1 MTEISDPKGGCGGS
15 TDSRTPFKSD
25 ALTESII
32 GGIIRVHSTLGP
44 GFVESIYRRA
54 LLLDLSRAGLG
65 VEPEREVDVFYL
77 GERVGWHRMDLIV
90 ERNVVVER
98 KSWHWLTMPSSGPAS
113 GPRAWMW
120 VFSSTSPERGRT
132 TVACIRFESARW
144 ISGFHGGVADP

>member
-1 MTEISDPKGGCGGS
+1 MSEISDPKGGCGDS
-15 TDSRTPFKSD
+15 TDSGTPFKSD

-90 ERNVVVER
+90 ERKVVVELKTVEKLALAHYAQLR
-98 KSWHWLTMPSSGPAS
+98 SCLKAS
-113 GPRAWMW
+113 GLDVGLLVNFSGARADYRR
-120 VFSSTSPERGRT
+120 VHPL
-132 TVACIRFESARW
+132 
-144 ISGFHGGVADP
+144 

>member
-1 MTEISDPKGGCGGS
+1 MTEISDPKGGCGDA

-32 GGIIRVHSTLGP
+32 GGVIRVHSTLGP

-90 ERNVVVER
+90 ERKVVVELKTVEKLALAHYAQLR
-98 KSWHWLTMPSSGPAS
+98 SCLRAS
-113 GPRAWMW
+113 GLDVGLLVNFSGARADYRR
-120 VFSSTSPERGRT
+120 VHPL
-132 TVACIRFESARW
+132 
-144 ISGFHGGVADP
+144 